1 MPTSTRQILCEFIRA
16 DVGIRPYDADFNTSL
31 NYNLKNQIWASC
43 LQIIIKPTSVIAE
56 NYNLI
61 KCIGGFEF
69 KLLMHLTLFRMICL
83 YVFYYPFYQNSNFV
97 SSGRLL
103 CSQNLLATR

>member
-31 NYNLKNQIWASC
+31 NYNLKNQIWALC

-56 NYNLI
+56 NYNLSTQQNFPLLLWETI
-61 KCIGGFEF
+61 D
-69 KLLMHLTLFRMICL
+69 KLHKNVNTNVVKLPL
-83 YVFYYPFYQNSNFV
+83 YM
-97 SSGRLL
+97 
-103 CSQNLLATR
+103 